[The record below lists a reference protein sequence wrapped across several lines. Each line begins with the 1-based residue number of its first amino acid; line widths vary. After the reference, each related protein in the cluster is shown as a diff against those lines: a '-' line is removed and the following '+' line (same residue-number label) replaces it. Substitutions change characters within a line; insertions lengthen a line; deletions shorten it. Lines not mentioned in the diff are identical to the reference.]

1 MTQACFDVV
10 TALVDR
16 WAAREGDTLR
26 ERVTKRCFI
35 FLYCLMLLALPFTFT
50 AARGRSSTIGM
61 WLSGQIMVCTL
72 IPVLYLRVARRA
84 GTVFVAVAT
93 LTIVAAIMMVDV
105 VHAAEANRRMWPIAI
120 VVVDILL
127 VTQAHEMLTIV
138 VVASIIVYLVV
149 VQLEEYLRFGLFDLN
164 GLAPYGER
172 VCQGGCEKPPCPRS
186 AYMTVSIL
194 LVNLAIFLLDF
205 YFTRGFA
212 LQARREREKI
222 AAAVTAAEQV
232 AERLALL
239 DLDAAEEVLQHS
251 EDVPTCLCASLQ
263 VILSHLRGYKPF
275 LPQAVLM
282 PAALV
287 KDVSSS
293 VSSDPRQIST
303 RSSCLSAHSTVPEPF
318 RLQMQRLSLVQLRGS
333 LPATCDPAFLPMHG
347 QVLEAVLQEA
357 ASCSGVVDHFGGDVL
372 SLSYNTSAS
381 CARHPMMAVQ
391 TAAALCLDAS
401 HALCKLTGAVVTGK
415 AHVGV
420 LGVPNLRR
428 HCIVGS
434 LETECQNI
442 VKGAR
447 ILGHRLLCSHTA
459 AVDVDSIQHT
469 RVLLDRFIFDVP
481 LRTEAEK
488 ALSSVV
494 HEVLPLMA
502 EESTERVDGEWMY
515 ELATLSTDEWYVY
528 NKAGV
533 AFVCGADVE
542 DALKILSDAG
552 VIGEKVSLFQ
562 AAVAAACVLD
572 FGTTAVPV
580 HRP

>member
-1 MTQACFDVV
+1 MAVFGV
-10 TALVDR
+10 
-16 WAAREGDTLR
+16 
-26 ERVTKRCFI
+26 F
-35 FLYCLMLLALPFTFT
+35 FLM
-50 AARGRSSTIGM
+50 
-61 WLSGQIMVCTL
+61 
-72 IPVLYLRVARRA
+72 
-84 GTVFVAVAT
+84 AT
-93 LTIVAAIMMVDV
+93 MSLDV
-105 VHAAEANRRMWPIAI
+105 VHAAEANRRLWPIAI
-120 VVVDILL
+120 ILIDILL

-149 VQLEEYLRFGLFDLN
+149 IQLEEYLRFGLFDLN
-164 GLAPYGER
+164 GLAPYEER
-172 VCQGGCEKPPCPRS
+172 VCQGGCEKPPCPRTASMS
-186 AYMTVSIL
+186 ASIL

-212 LQARREREKI
+212 LQVLREREKI

-251 EDVPTCLCASLQ
+251 EDVPPCLCASLQ

-293 VSSDPRQIST
+293 VSSDPSEVPMCRPASVDPPRCDTEPST
-303 RSSCLSAHSTVPEPF
+303 F
-318 RLQMQRLSLVQLRGS
+318 RLQMKRLSLLQLNAA
-333 LPATCDPAFLPMHG
+333 LPPASDAAFLPMHG

-447 ILGHRLLCSHTA
+447 ILGHRLLCSHAA
-459 AVDVDSIQHT
+459 AVDVSCAQPT